1 LTLAER
7 LAAVPGF
14 DFGFMLHHLGGQL
27 AALQRVLERFVQTYG
42 GGSPA
47 LYAAPGPGETEA
59 WRQASHA
66 LRGACGAIGA
76 TVLLKDLAAFE
87 ERAAAGAD
95 LGTLRAE
102 AGRLNEAVN
111 RLVAGLRAALQA

>member
-1 LTLAER
+1 LTLVER

-14 DFGFMLHHLGGQL
+14 DVNFMLHHLGGQV

-42 GGSPA
+42 GASPS
-47 LYAAPGPGETEA
+47 LQAAPGAGETDA

-66 LRGACGAIGA
+66 LRGACGAVGA
-76 TVLLKDLAAFE
+76 TVLLKQLSAFE
-87 ERAAAGAD
+87 EQAAAGAD
-95 LGTLRAE
+95 LGTLQAE
-102 AGRLNEAVN
+102 AGRLNEAVS